1 VIYSE
6 GYAANIWQNF
16 EGHMLGSTRKENP
29 ITNTQRDLEPDSE
42 VDGLIVVNGN
52 DPVLGVNGFFV

>member
-1 VIYSE
+1 
-6 GYAANIWQNF
+6 
-16 EGHMLGSTRKENP
+16 MLGSTRKENS